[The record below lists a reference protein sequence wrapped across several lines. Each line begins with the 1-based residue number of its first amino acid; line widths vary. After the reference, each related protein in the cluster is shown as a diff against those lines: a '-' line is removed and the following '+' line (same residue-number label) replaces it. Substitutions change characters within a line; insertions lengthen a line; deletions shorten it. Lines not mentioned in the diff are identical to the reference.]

1 LNNKSFRLLGLIRL
15 EVKEQTQVEVVRM
28 IENPSWQQHNGN
40 NIPIMSNN
48 EFNLFLRR
56 YLENS
61 DLSDKA
67 CNQIKKQLVDS
78 GFLLAFDKL
87 VVLKPQWLADT
98 FKAIISFNN
107 IDDKKE
113 KSGILKKD
121 QIIQRLGFEEEI
133 CNKLINIWEKELN
146 ACITHPISP
155 NRYIIPSLLDEVR
168 PQKLEKQWKEAKVKS
183 NCVGR
188 IYSLP
193 FLPAGI
199 FEGIF
204 VKIFG
209 IYPAIEFWR
218 NGLLLHKMEFKDQSE
233 SFLLLE
239 ITTNG
244 NSRIHST
251 QYKITIQATGKF
263 IFWFIFNLL
272 E

>member
-1 LNNKSFRLLGLIRL
+1 LLGLIRL
-15 EVKEQTQVEVVRM
+15 EVREQIQVEVVGM

-40 NIPIMSNN
+40 NVPIMSNN
-48 EFNLFLRR
+48 EFNLFLRS
-56 YLENS
+56 YLYNS

-78 GFLLAFDKL
+78 GFLLAFQKL

-98 FKAIISFNN
+98 FKAIISFKNTG
-107 IDDKKE
+107 DKKE
-113 KSGILKKD
+113 KNGILNKG

-146 ACITHPISP
+146 ACIAHPISP
-155 NRYIIPSLLDEVR
+155 NKYIIPSLLDEVR
-168 PQKLEKQWKEAKVKS
+168 PENLEKQWKEAKDK
-183 NCVGR
+183 NDCVGR
-188 IYSLP
+188 IYLLP

-218 NGLLLHKMEFKDQSE
+218 DGLLLHKMESKDQSE
-233 SFLLLE
+233 NFLLLE
-239 ITTNG
+239 IITDG
-244 NSRIHST
+244 NSRIHSS
-251 QYKITIQATGKF
+251 QYKITIQATGKLK
-263 IFWFIFNLL
+263 IFLFHI
-272 E
+272 

>member
-1 LNNKSFRLLGLIRL
+1 LLGLIRL
-15 EVKEQTQVEVVRM
+15 EVREKTQVEVIRM

-40 NIPIMSNN
+40 NVPIMSNN
-48 EFNLFLRR
+48 EFNIFLRK
-56 YLENS
+56 YLDNS

-78 GFLLAFDKL
+78 GFLLAFHKL

-98 FKAIISFNN
+98 FKAIISFKNTG
-107 IDDKKE
+107 DKKE
-113 KSGILKKD
+113 KSGILNKD

-146 ACITHPISP
+146 VCITHPISP
-155 NRYIIPSLLDEVR
+155 NKYIIPALLDEVR
-168 PQKLEKQWKEAKVKS
+168 PQKLEKQWKEAKDKS
-183 NCVGR
+183 DFVGR

-218 NGLLLHKMEFKDQSE
+218 DGLLLHKMEFKDQSE

-239 ITTNG
+239 ITTDG

-251 QYKITIQATGKF
+251 QYKITIQATGKLKF
-263 IFWFIFNLL
+263 IFLVHI
-272 E
+272 